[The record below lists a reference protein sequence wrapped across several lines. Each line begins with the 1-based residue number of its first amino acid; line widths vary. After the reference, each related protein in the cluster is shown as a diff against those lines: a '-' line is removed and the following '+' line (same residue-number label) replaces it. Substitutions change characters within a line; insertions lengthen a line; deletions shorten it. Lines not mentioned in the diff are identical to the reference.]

1 MIDLH
6 MHSTASD
13 GTLAPKA
20 LVDRAFQ
27 SGVRLMALT
36 DHDTLDGF
44 AEAAAEAK
52 NLGMEIVP
60 AAEVTT
66 TLTGRTCHIL
76 AYFSDLGQAAET
88 ARWLSLCRAA
98 RDERLEETC
107 SRLRKL
113 GIAIEASEVRK
124 VAGRAAVHRP
134 HVARTLYQKGVVKS
148 VEEGFRRFLK
158 DGGPAHVKFESI
170 DARAAIWRLR
180 EEGAYTSLAHAT
192 VDRFGE
198 PHIRMLAEQG
208 LDAVEVYHS
217 EHGPSDRRALKAI
230 CGRFDLETTGGSDFH
245 GDAKCRFYRESSEE
259 RGVPLAVQDTLFEG
273 IRRARNQ
280 APSVRKQHGNDH

>member
-13 GTLAPKA
+13 GTLAPA
-20 LVDRAFQ
+20 ELVGRAYE
-27 SGVRLMALT
+27 SGVRVMALT

-44 AEAAAEAK
+44 PEASDAARK
-52 NLGMEIVP
+52 LGMEIVP

-76 AYFSDLGQAAET
+76 AYFQDYDQASET
-88 ARWLSLCRAA
+88 ARWLSACRTA

-113 GIAIEASEVRK
+113 GIAIEASEVRQ

-134 HVARTLYQKGVVKS
+134 HVARTLFNKGIVKS
-148 VEEGFRRFLK
+148 VEEAFRRFLK

-170 DARAAIWRLR
+170 DARAALWRLR

-198 PHIRMLAEQG
+198 SHIRMLAEQG
-208 LDAVEVYHS
+208 LHAVEVYHS
-217 EHGPSDRRALKAI
+217 EHSPSDRRALKEI
-230 CGRFDLETTGGSDFH
+230 CDRFDLEATGGSDFH

-259 RGVPLAVQDTLFEG
+259 RGVPLAVSDRLFEG
-273 IRRARNQ
+273 ICRARDL
-280 APSVRKQHGNDH
+280 APAVRKQHGSHP

>member
-13 GTLAPKA
+13 GTLAPRE
-20 LVDRAFQ
+20 VVNRAYQ
-27 SGVRLMALT
+27 SGVRTLALT
-36 DHDTLDGF
+36 DHDTFDGF
-44 AEAAAEAK
+44 REAQAEASR
-52 NLGMEIVP
+52 LGMEIIP

-76 AYFSDLGQAAET
+76 AYFKDLDQAAET
-88 ARWLSLCRAA
+88 ARWLSQCRVA

-107 SRLRKL
+107 LRLRKL
-113 GIAIEASEVRK
+113 GIEIEAAEVRK

-134 HVARTLYQKGVVKS
+134 HVARALFRKGVTKS

-198 PHIRMLAEQG
+198 PHIRMVAEQG

-217 EHGPSDRRALKAI
+217 EHGPSDRRALIAI
-230 CGRFDLETTGGSDFH
+230 CDRFDLETTGGSDFH
-245 GDAKCRFYRESSEE
+245 GDAKCRFYQESSEE
-259 RGVPLAVQDTLFEG
+259 RGVPLAVRDTLFEG
-273 IRRARNQ
+273 IRRAREL
-280 APSVRKQHGNDH
+280 APEVRKQHGNQL